1 MSNARSIIKRS
12 LQSIGKTGRSRD
24 MTADQAADGLEFLNQ
39 LIASWKG
46 EGLTI
51 PFRTTETF
59 NYGNLG
65 LTSQTSYTI
74 GTGGDLSTVRPT
86 QIISAFHRDSSSSD
100 YPMRMM
106 TLNEFNE
113 IRYKDIATY
122 PDRFYYE
129 SVYPLGIIYFDYQP
143 RTDLTLHLTS
153 LKEITEFTDL
163 DAEIELPAEYDR
175 ALRSN
180 LTIETAPDY
189 GQAVS
194 QELMLTA
201 LESKAN
207 IKRLNKA
214 NRNDVMTLDI
224 GLRKGN
230 IGNIYNGYN

>member
-12 LQSIGKTGRSRD
+12 LQSIGKIGRGKD

-51 PFRTTETF
+51 PFRTTEELT
-59 NYGNLG
+59 Y
-65 LTSQTSYTI
+65 LTSKTSYTI

-86 QIISAFHRDSSSSD
+86 QIISAFHRDGSGSD
-100 YPMRMM
+100 HPMRMM

-113 IRYKDIATY
+113 IRYKDISTY

-129 SVYPLGIIYFDYQP
+129 SVYPLGIISFDYQP
-143 RTDLTLHLTS
+143 STDLTLHLTS

-189 GQAVS
+189 GQSVS
-194 QELMLTA
+194 QEIMLTA
-201 LESKAN
+201 IESKTN

-214 NRNDVMTLDI
+214 NRNDVMTIDI

-230 IGNIYNGYN
+230 IGNILNGYN

>member
-12 LQSIGKTGRSRD
+12 LQSIGKIGRGRD
-24 MTADQAADGLEFLNQ
+24 MTAEQAADGLELLNQ

-51 PFRTTETF
+51 PFRTTEE
-59 NYGNLG
+59 
-65 LTSQTSYTI
+65 LTYSTSKTSYTI

-86 QIISAFHRDSSSSD
+86 QIISAFHRDGSGSD

-113 IRYKDIATY
+113 IRYKDISTY
-122 PDRFYYE
+122 PDRLYYE
-129 SVYPLGIIYFDYQP
+129 SVYPLGVINFDYQP
-143 RTDLTLHLTS
+143 NTDFTLHLTS

-180 LTIETAPDY
+180 LSIETAPDY

-194 QELMLTA
+194 KELMFTA
-201 LESKAN
+201 TESKAN
-207 IKRLNKA
+207 IKRLNSS
-214 NRNDVMTLDI
+214 NRDNVMTVDI

-230 IGNIYNGYN
+230 IGNILNGYN